1 MDQTQ
6 STADATGQTSNPSLT
21 DPAAAPAAAPAVAPV
36 SPAVSTLVDK
46 LRDTA
51 ERDPSQGVQDIARAL
66 LEFHGA
72 A

>member
-1 MDQTQ
+1 
-6 STADATGQTSNPSLT
+6 
-21 DPAAAPAAAPAVAPV
+21 VAPV